1 MKQYFIRYRL
11 QQNGTWQYEQIRL
24 SANGSAAAE
33 SVLILQLLQVG
44 KQAEDFE
51 ILFLIDV
58 TGKSEDLIKKIAKD
72 WNKYF
77 N

>member
-11 QQNGTWQYEQIRL
+11 KQKGTWQYEQITL
-24 SANGSAAAE
+24 SANGPAAAE

-51 ILFLIDV
+51 ILFLIDI
-58 TGKSEDLIKKIAKD
+58 TGKSEDLIKKFSND